1 MTTRFHW
8 TNASVTAFADG
19 KDPVETM
26 EQRARQLVL
35 RAMDDGWSGPPFDP
49 LLLAKWLGMQAE
61 ARGDIPDARTVPA
74 PDGNMLLE
82 YNPTRPRG
90 RVRFSIAHEVAHTLF
105 ADCAEDVRH
114 RDGGPSPTKDNWQ
127 LEVLCNIGAAELLMP
142 LGSFS
147 QLVGKELSI
156 QSVIELRKQFDVSV
170 EACLIRLTK
179 LATTPCSAFCASL
192 HEDGQYRIDYC
203 IPAPGSKNPVSVGQS
218 VPDGSAITDT
228 TAIGFTAV
236 GQEQWTPDSQ
246 YMRVECIGLAP
257 YPGGLAPRV
266 VGLMIP
272 EAAGELQPPRVT
284 EVQGDVL
291 SPRGEGPKI
300 VAHVIPD
307 VVVQWG
313 GNGFASNLRR
323 RYPQIWSQFLD
334 AAGPVRTKL
343 ALGESFLGRID
354 DETTVIHMVA
364 QQGFGRSPTQRLR
377 YAALAACLAEVRH
390 TAQRLGA
397 TVHMPRVGTGHG
409 GANWDVVKEL
419 ITEELVEKGIAATV
433 YTLPR

>member
-19 KDPVETM
+19 QDPVEAM
-26 EQRARQLVL
+26 EQRARQLAL

-49 LLLAKWLGMQAE
+49 LILAKWLGMHAE

-74 PDGNMLLE
+74 ADGNLLLE

-90 RVRFSIAHEVAHTLF
+90 RVRFSIAHEIAHTLF
-105 ADCAEDVRH
+105 PDCSEDVRH
-114 RDGGPSPTKDNWQ
+114 RDGGPSATKDNWQ

-147 QLVGKELSI
+147 QLAGKELSI
-156 QSVIELRKQFDVSV
+156 QSVIELRKQFDVSL

-179 LATTPCSAFCASL
+179 LATSPCTAFCASL

-203 IPAPGSKNPVSVGQS
+203 IPAPGSKSPVSVGQL
-218 VPDGSAITDT
+218 VPDGSAITET
-228 TAIGFTAV
+228 TAISFTAV
-236 GQEQWTPDSQ
+236 GHEQWTPDSQ
-246 YMRVECIGLAP
+246 YVRVECVGLAP

-272 EAAGELQPPRVT
+272 EDAGDLQPPRIT
-284 EVQGDVL
+284 ELQGDAL
-291 SPRGEGPKI
+291 SPRGDGRKI
-300 VAHVIPD
+300 IAHVIPD

-313 GNGFASNLRR
+313 GNGFASNMRR
-323 RYPQIWSQFLD
+323 RYPHVWSQFLD
-334 AAGPVRTKL
+334 MAGPIRTKL
-343 ALGESFLGRID
+343 PLGQTIMGSID
-354 DETTVIHMVA
+354 SETAVVHMVA
-364 QQGFGRSPTQRLR
+364 QQGFGRSATQRLR
-377 YAALAACLAEVRH
+377 YAALATCLAEVRE
-390 TAQRLGA
+390 AARRLGA
-397 TVHMPRVGTGHG
+397 TAHMPRIGTGHG
-409 GANWDVVKEL
+409 GANWDIVKEL
-419 ITEELVEKGIAATV
+419 IIEELVEKNIPTTV